1 MKAAAVIGI
10 PDRCWPAVKPR
21 GGRDG
26 EALEVETL
34 RDFCAANMPRHMVP
48 KAIQVLDEMPK
59 TTSGKVD
66 YPALRRREG
75 L

>member
-1 MKAAAVIGI
+1 MVAREGVDLKA
-10 PDRCWPAVKPR
+10 
-21 GGRDG
+21 
-26 EALEVETL
+26 ETL
-34 RDFCAANMPRHMVP
+34 REFCAANMPRHMVP
-48 KAIQVLDEMPK
+48 KAIEVLDQMPR